1 MSCDLGK
8 LYESIASNKQQTDET
23 IITKEFFEKNIW
35 NGIKIASTEVYVLLW
50 SSFQRFNANN

>member
-23 IITKEFFEKNIW
+23 IITKEFFESIW
-35 NGIKIASTEVYVLLW
+35 SGIKIASIEVYVLLW